1 MRRVAVVGFLLAV
14 LAACSPDSADLGRG
28 DAVAGEVVY
37 QANCAGCHG
46 SAGEGAAEGPPLVH
60 EMYAEAVFSD
70 EAFVAAVRTGAST
83 DAWDFPLMP
92 AMPGLSATDVS
103 DVLAYV
109 RSLQAAQEDG
119 T

>member
-1 MRRVAVVGFLLAV
+1 MRPTIAVAILAAV
-14 LAACSPDSADLGRG
+14 LAACSPDSSDLPRG
-28 DAVAGEVVY
+28 DAAAGEVVY

-46 SAGEGAAEGPPLVH
+46 SGGDGAEQGPPLVH

-70 EAFVAAVRTGAST
+70 AALVSAVRSGAST
-83 DAWDFPLMP
+83 DAWDFPVMP

-109 RSLQAAQEDG
+109 RELQEG
-119 T
+119 